1 MISDGWVKKEREKE
15 FSIETL
21 TIEFDKAV
29 KKAKL
34 EEQLGGSK
42 AGCIR
47 QALVKEGSKDLY
59 VLNRIPEIIAKA
71 RSLAGDTYHIKI
83 PKTHISYRHN
93 EAISAL
99 IKRP

>member
-34 EEQLGGSK
+34 EEPLGAK
-42 AGCIR
+42 LA
-47 QALVKEGSKDLY
+47 AY
-59 VLNRIPEIIAKA
+59 V
-71 RSLAGDTYHIKI
+71 
-83 PKTHISYRHN
+83 RHW
-93 EAISAL
+93 
-99 IKRP
+99 